1 MKGIVAYGGYV
12 PKLRMERV
20 TIAKG
25 MSWLEPGLFKYA
37 RGERSIANLDEDAIT
52 MCVAAGY
59 DCLSDMDKSTIDACY
74 GVSTTFPYKDRDNT
88 DIIRAA
94 LNLPEEMITAD
105 FTGSLKA
112 GTTALV
118 TALNT
123 VGSGAA
129 GKVLVAAGDNRIAP
143 PASASQFWFGDGA
156 GAVVVGTDNVI
167 AEHIGSV
174 SLRESM
180 VEHYRGTDAAYDYN
194 WEERFLRD
202 VGYATT
208 YPKLFKKLFEK
219 TGVDPQTITT
229 VLFPCVLG
237 AKVMAGLVKKSGMNP
252 ESCVDNLNPVVGDF
266 GAAQPLAM
274 LAMALETA
282 SPGDRIIVAGYGQGG
297 DALLFE
303 ATDEIENVSPKH
315 GISKYVE
322 EKKNEKDYIKWL
334 GFNNLIEM
342 DLGARAEVPVKASLS
357 SLYRQ
362 RDFLYSLKGSKC
374 LKCGT
379 PQIPPARLC
388 VNPECGEI
396 DQIESYDFAERQGK
410 VRSFST
416 NSLTGSLQR
425 QAIVGYIDFDGGGR
439 MLMDF
444 TDCEL
449 SQIEVGVPVKMTF
462 RRRWKEERG
471 YTGYFWKAIPVES
484 V

>member
-12 PKLRMERV
+12 PKLRMERG
-20 TIAKG
+20 TIAKS

-74 GVSTTFPYKDRDNT
+74 GVSTTFPYMDRDNT
-88 DIIRAA
+88 DIIRAG
-94 LNLPEEMITAD
+94 LNLPEEIVTAD

-123 VGSGAA
+123 VGSGALN
-129 GKVLVAAGDNRIAP
+129 KVLVVAGDNRIAP

-156 GAVVVGTDNVI
+156 GAVVVGSENVI
-167 AEHIGSV
+167 AEYIGSV
-174 SLRESM
+174 SIRECM
-180 VEHYRGTDAAYDYN
+180 VDHYRGRDAKYDYN

-202 VGYATT
+202 VGYATI
-208 YPKLFKKLFEK
+208 YPKLFKKLIEK
-219 TGVDPQTITT
+219 TGVDPQTISTII
-229 VLFPCVLG
+229 FPCVLG
-237 AKVMAGLVKKSGMNP
+237 AKVMGGIVKKSGMNP
-252 ESCVDNLNPVVGDF
+252 ETLVDNLNPVAGDL

-274 LAMALETA
+274 LAMVLETA
-282 SPGDRIIVAGYGQGG
+282 KPGDKIVVAGYGQGG

-303 ATDEIENVSPKH
+303 VTDEIKNVSSKY
-315 GISKYVE
+315 GISQFVE
-322 EKKNEKDYIKWL
+322 NKQIEKDYIKWL

-342 DLGARAEVPVKASLS
+342 DLGARAEVPIKASLS

-374 LKCGT
+374 TKCGT
-379 PQIPPARLC
+379 PQIPPSRVC
-388 VNPECGEI
+388 VNPKCGVI
-396 DQIESYDFAERQGK
+396 DEIESYGFAERLGN
-410 VRSFST
+410 VVSFST

-425 QAIVGYIDFDGGGR
+425 KAIVGYVDFEGGGR
-439 MLMDF
+439 LQMDF
-444 TDCEL
+444 TDCDL
-449 SQIEVGVPVKMTF
+449 SEMEVGIQVRMSF
-462 RRRWKEERG
+462 RKRWKEARG
-471 YTGYFWKAIPVES
+471 YTGYFWKAIPI
-484 V
+484 